1 VAYGF
6 RDTTAMTIDRRDFIK
21 TAVKAGAL
29 ATGAYA
35 TGGCRAFFPSP
46 DVVVVGA
53 GAFGVWTAYYLRR
66 MGAKVTLVDAFGP
79 GNSRATSGDETRGV
93 RTSYGDR
100 PHGQLW
106 MRWANLAIGRWKQWD
121 QDWGQET
128 QTRLFYP
135 TGDLIMR
142 EDWEPFLT
150 TTRDW
155 WRKEGIAHEILSVDD
170 VRKHYPVIDVS
181 KIGVVLHEPNAG
193 VVRSRR
199 ACENVAGVF
208 QLLGGKLVIG
218 RASMD
223 LPSRGRLDRL
233 TVANSVPLSAD
244 RFVFALGPWMGKS
257 FPSLLAKKMRT
268 PIGYVYYFGTPYNDY
283 RFTFPN
289 LPSYNFPGITGWP
302 ALIPD
307 NRGFRVRT
315 GGGPVG
321 DPDASDRWID
331 PKSFDRPRAFL
342 AERFPLLQTA
352 QLLETRACHYELSVT
367 RNFLVDRHPALSN
380 VWIAGAGNAEGFKFG
395 PVIGEY
401 IAKRVLDEPTDPA
414 IDKQFKIPG
423 AEYDEATLN
432 RPAGG
437 AGAAPG
443 RGGAADTAAKVPG
456 PTKRPTAKP

>member
-1 VAYGF
+1 
-6 RDTTAMTIDRRDFIK
+6 MTVDRRAFLK
-21 TAVKAGAL
+21 TAVQAGAL

-35 TGGCRAFFPSP
+35 AGGCRVLFPSP
-46 DVVVVGA
+46 DVVVIGA

-106 MRWANLAIGRWKQWD
+106 MRWANQAITRWKQWD
-121 QDWGQET
+121 DDWGRET
-128 QTRLFYP
+128 QTRLFYT
-135 TGDLIMR
+135 TGDLILR
-142 EDWEPFLT
+142 EEWEPFLT

-155 WRKEGIAHEILSVDD
+155 WRKEGIAHQVLSVDD
-170 VRKHYPVIDVS
+170 VRKHYPVINLD
-181 KIGVVLHEPNAG
+181 KINVVLHEPNAG
-193 VVRSRR
+193 VVRARR

-208 QLLGGKLVIG
+208 QILGGKLVIG

-223 LPSRGRLDRL
+223 LPARGRLDRL
-233 TVANSVPLSAD
+233 MVQNGGPLRAD
-244 RFVFALGPWMGKS
+244 QYVFALGPWLPKS
-257 FPSLLAKKMRT
+257 FPALFAKKIRT
-268 PIGYVYYFGTPYNDY
+268 PLGYVYYFGTPYNDY
-283 RFTFPN
+283 RFTYPN

-321 DPDASDRWID
+321 DPDASERWID
-331 PKSFDRPRAFL
+331 PKSFERPRVFL
-342 AERFPLLQTA
+342 AERFPLLQTS

-367 RNFLVDRHPALSN
+367 RNFVVDRHPTLTN

-401 IAKRVLDEPTDPA
+401 IAKRALGDATDPT
-414 IDKQFKIPG
+414 IDKQFVIPV
-423 AEYDEATLN
+423 ADFDETTLN
-432 RPAGG
+432 RPGG
-437 AGAAPG
+437 AGRGG
-443 RGGAADTAAKVPG
+443 RGSDSA
-456 PTKRPTAKP
+456 TKSAPALKSARS